1 MLTRFAGFFVASVFG
16 LAFVLINSGPPLP
29 PAVSLT
35 LRTLA
40 AVVAVAIV
48 VLAVLAMRK
57 GSRENPE
64 ETRTSAGEPGEQPTT
79 PRFGAFFGV
88 VTLIEFA
95 LIIGGAITIGNLP
108 AVPDQAGVAWVA
120 LIVGLHFFPLAWTWR
135 QREILILAGYATALG
150 ATGLV
155 MALSGHPDW
164 VPLVSGVVTG
174 AGMLLGSLTVL
185 ILMRREHPTVHAGTP

>member
-1 MLTRFAGFFVASVFG
+1 MLTRFAGFFVGSVFG
-16 LAFVLINSGPPLP
+16 LAFVLVNSGPPLP
-29 PAVSLT
+29 PTVSFT
-35 LRTLA
+35 LRSLA
-40 AVVAVAIV
+40 VVVAVAIV
-48 VLAVLAMRK
+48 ALAVLAMRK
-57 GSRENPE
+57 GSRGNPE
-64 ETRTSAGEPGEQPTT
+64 ETQISTGDSGEQPAT

-120 LIVGLHFFPLAWTWR
+120 LIVGLHFFPLAWAWR
-135 QREILILAGYATALG
+135 QREILVLAGYTTALG

-155 MALSGHPDW
+155 MALSGRPDW

-174 AGMLLGSLTVL
+174 AGMLLGSLAAL
-185 ILMRREHPTVHAGTP
+185 ILIHREAAARPAAP

>member
-1 MLTRFAGFFVASVFG
+1 MLTRFAGFFVGSVFG

-29 PAVSLT
+29 AAVSLT

-40 AVVAVAIV
+40 LMAAVAIV
-48 VLAVLAMRK
+48 TLAVLAMRK
-57 GSRENPE
+57 GSRENSG
-64 ETRTSAGEPGEQPTT
+64 ETQTPTGGSGGKPTT
-79 PRFGAFFGV
+79 PRFGVFFGV

-120 LIVGLHFFPLAWTWR
+120 LIVGLHFFPLAWYWK
-135 QREILILAGYATALG
+135 QREILVVGGYTTVLGAIGLVMTLAGYQ
-150 ATGLV
+150 
-155 MALSGHPDW
+155 DW

-174 AGMLLGSLTVL
+174 AGFLLGPLVVL
-185 ILMRREHPTVHAGTP
+185 VLMHREHLAAPAGTP